1 MKTLVAIDGSEASF
15 AALGSACRIAAK
27 TGAYVTAL
35 YVNKG
40 AEYTAEEMLWPG
52 LKEKIEDELEASG
65 PRIMARA
72 SAIGRRLGLQ
82 IEGVMAYGVPA
93 EELAKYVAVR
103 GIVNLVVLGHSS
115 KGKGAQG
122 FVGSTTRMVLS
133 TVGRAALLV
142 TSREEEI
149 ARILVA
155 VDDTEA
161 SLKAAAT
168 AGRLAQALAAEVRLV
183 SVFPDIDAIRQ
194 EYRQIAEVPNLDKYV
209 MESQA
214 TLRQKARLAVEKAQG
229 VLDPLG
235 LRVSSLVKEGHPP
248 RELAAESADADLTVI
263 GLKSKPDQKKI
274 GRILGTL
281 LNRHEISLLCVQ

>member
-40 AEYTAEEMLWPG
+40 GEYSAEEMLWPG
-52 LKEKIEDELEASG
+52 LKERIENELEASG
-65 PRIMARA
+65 PKIMARA
-72 SAIGRRLGLQ
+72 SAIGKRLGLQ

-93 EELAKYVAVR
+93 EELAKYAAVR
-103 GIVNLVVLGHSS
+103 GIVNLIALGHSS

-122 FVGSTTRMVLS
+122 FVGSTTRMVVS
-133 TVGRAALLV
+133 TAGRAALLV

-149 ARILVA
+149 GRILVA
-155 VDDTEA
+155 VDDSEA
-161 SLKAAAT
+161 SLKTAAA
-168 AGRLAQALAAEVRLV
+168 AGRLAQSLAAEVRLV
-183 SVFPDIDAIRQ
+183 SVFPDIDALRH
-194 EYRQIAEVPNLDKYV
+194 EYRQIAEVPNLDKHLAETRV
-209 MESQA
+209 A
-214 TLRQKARLAVEKAQG
+214 LREKACRAVEKAQG
-229 VLDPLG
+229 ILEPLG
-235 LRVSSLVKEGHPP
+235 LRVSALVKEGDPP
-248 RELAAESADADLTVI
+248 RELVAESGDAELTAI
-263 GLKSKPDQKKI
+263 GLKSTPEQRKI